1 MRTRKKY
8 SLSPK
13 TKIIRRNS
21 NRKKENLSIQY
32 KNLQSKLG
40 LKDLRIILRDI
51 AADNLI
57 PPHQQYLITKR
68 INSAKVIN
76 KRKISTNKKTNLK
89 KGKSSVNGN
98 KKLIRSKVKYTSKTI
113 KKKSCLRT
121 IRKHGSKKKKETKK
135 ELDKQLNVDTNLS
148 YTKERETCFVKP
160 LPSIDNDNV
169 EKRKLN
175 INNTVE
181 YTEKHKNTNSS
192 IVTKSYK
199 INLFSDTSDEKV
211 SIPDTS
217 ITSELKNH
225 DLNSKENP
233 DIDFINNQ
241 NLKDEYLHEKA
252 YRKFSEEMQ
261 IVPLISEDIKKV
273 DVQSSKKEKILPEV
287 INNIL
292 IKNIIILVKEHDNNS
307 THTSNDSQHMN
318 YSTDTISKVK
328 INECSLVEEPNRV
341 IDLTVDNVHEFI
353 ESRKQ
358 SYLFQLQIN
367 NSSNIAATN
376 VCNSINDK
384 TTDTMLQIKED
395 SESVSHKKRNW
406 LGQNEEVQFNK
417 ASNKK
422 FKLDRTYIQEKSCD
436 MKNNFLF
443 NSNNSCNTFSKCDD
457 LNKNDNNVLQNTD
470 DHITSNSNNNSNTP
484 YKAQLMQESIKT
496 DFDAKKDVSN
506 SLYTIF
512 DLENEKNE
520 SIPTKE
526 HSTNT
531 GNIDEDNLNE
541 ARVLACRTQLDDQE
555 QVKNKTQDDTSDD
568 DCISLYAETFI
579 TRDEI
584 FILNNESKTITDCKN
599 YKMIESDQNTL
610 DTNIQ
615 HNILESPKI
624 FDTFAESDI
633 SLNKEF
639 SNSQDT
645 MKYDNIQTSD
655 ISSTDILSANAKTTT
670 SINSVSV
677 NNNKDS
683 FFNNNCNAYNANS
696 VSNDKTVIQHIKKI
710 QLWKYKK
717 YIKGYCYCFIK
728 NGLCLKKKCFY
739 KHDLQKLI
747 DKVICECNQH
757 LTNVIDHLWSLGY
770 IYFVEILYI
779 RTVEQFDITSI
790 MNIYKKFYLQKRIH
804 LQVISATIKA
814 FLKKGMNPSHVVN
827 NLCKSITHNDNLTP
841 YYIMISMKQ
850 RIKSSD
856 YWNTLRTLFRFVK
869 PDKEIIEP
877 ILNDCIINHRNIQ
890 DVYINLIKKLHP
902 NEIKRLDKNLMSSF
916 NNLLQ
921 HQYQNCYDE
930 ISPKSID
937 NNENFCNKP
946 YTLHSISKSKP
957 HSLYRDKFWHLHRM
971 LNNLKEKLLHEDYD
985 YVINMLNMYQ
995 ETDNDQ
1001 SLYSRSC
1008 FRIFC
1013 TEIKHS
1019 EYYISKIIKH
1029 AVQTGAINVVSK
1041 ILDIA
1046 IYILTKLV
1054 IDEIWIQAY
1063 KLLEIL
1069 QICNVYHDAAFV
1081 ILSAEIYLAN
1091 NQVIKAFM
1099 LLKQSNIIST
1109 NRKNWNVISN
1119 AEDYYL
1125 RTNIIS
1131 ILLDALCEESSEYA
1145 FFMFQFLVK
1154 DQVNSFEPIDLA
1166 CYVDKLMLKFLTKKE
1181 TELIVKMGYMIIE
1194 YNFTFINNVTCRA
1207 AIATL
1212 VYSDIMLAKQL
1223 YQYASGLGIYRTIE
1237 ISSVIRILIN
1247 SDWVEEEIYLLFLDF
1262 FRRLAMN
1269 VGHTIDRFNPME
1281 LSIYIIFEDIPT
1293 EANLYYEKSYDQE
1306 KKQINIS
1313 KQLVRQVLHTQ
1324 FDPSLTMTGKV
1335 NDTIVKL
1342 NSTSVIDYLK
1352 YT

>member
-1 MRTRKKY
+1 MQTRKKY

-57 PPHQQYLITKR
+57 PPHQQYLITKK
-68 INSAKVIN
+68 INSAKAIN

-135 ELDKQLNVDTNLS
+135 EMDKQLNVDTNLS
-148 YTKERETCFVKP
+148 STKKRETCFVKP
-160 LPSIDNDNV
+160 LPFIDNDNV
-169 EKRKLN
+169 KKHKLN
-175 INNTVE
+175 INDTVE
-181 YTEKHKNTNSS
+181 YTENHKNTNSS
-192 IVTKSYK
+192 IVTTSYNT
-199 INLFSDTSDEKV
+199 NLLSDTSDEKV

-217 ITSELKNH
+217 ITNELKNH
-225 DLNSKENP
+225 GLNSKENP
-233 DIDFINNQ
+233 EIDFINNQ
-241 NLKDEYLHEKA
+241 NLKGEYIHEKA
-252 YRKFSEEMQ
+252 HRKFSEEMQ
-261 IVPLISEDIKKV
+261 IVPLTSENIKKV
-273 DVQSSKKEKILPEV
+273 DGQSSKKEKILPEV

-307 THTSNDSQHMN
+307 THASNDSQHMN
-318 YSTDTISKVK
+318 YSTDTVSKVK
-328 INECSLVEEPNRV
+328 MNECSLVEEPNTV
-341 IDLTVDNVHEFI
+341 VELTAVDNVHEFI
-353 ESRKQ
+353 ENRKQ

-367 NSSNIAATN
+367 NSSDIAATN

-406 LGQNEEVQFNK
+406 FGQNEEVQFNK

-422 FKLDRTYIQEKSCD
+422 FKLDRTYIQKKSCD

-443 NSNNSCNTFSKCDD
+443 NSNNSCNTFSECDD

-470 DHITSNSNNNSNTP
+470 DHITLNSNNNSNTP
-484 YKAQLMQESIKT
+484 YKAQLTQESIKT

-526 HSTNT
+526 YSTNT
-531 GNIDEDNLNE
+531 GNIDEDNLSE

-568 DCISLYAETFI
+568 DCISLYAETYI

-624 FDTFAESDI
+624 FNTFAESDI

-670 SINSVSV
+670 SINSVS
-677 NNNKDS
+677 
-683 FFNNNCNAYNANS
+683 
-696 VSNDKTVIQHIKKI
+696 
-710 QLWKYKK
+710 
-717 YIKGYCYCFIK
+717 
-728 NGLCLKKKCFY
+728 
-739 KHDLQKLI
+739 LQKLI
-747 DKVICECNQH
+747 DKVICECNQR

-770 IYFVEILYI
+770 IHFVEILYI

-804 LQVISATIKA
+804 LQVISATIRA

-827 NLCKSITHNDNLTP
+827 NLCKTITHNDNLTP
-841 YYIMISMKQ
+841 YYIMITMKQ

-890 DVYINLIKKLHP
+890 DVHINLIKKLRP
-902 NEIKRLDKNLMSSF
+902 NEIKRLDTNLMSSF

-921 HQYQNCYDE
+921 HQYQNCHDE
-930 ISPKSID
+930 ISPKPID
-937 NNENFCNKP
+937 NDENFCNKP
-946 YTLHSISKSKP
+946 YILDSISKSKP
-957 HSLYRDKFWHLHRM
+957 HSLYRDKFWHLHQM
-971 LNNLKEKLLHEDYD
+971 LNNLKEKLLQEDYD

-1001 SLYSRSC
+1001 SLYLRSC

-1091 NQVIKAFM
+1091 NEVIKAFM

-1109 NRKNWNVISN
+1109 NRKNWNVVSN

-1125 RTNIIS
+1125 RTNIIN
-1131 ILLDALCEESSEYA
+1131 ILLDALCEQSSEYA

-1154 DQVNSFEPIDLA
+1154 DQVNSFEPIGRKSVDLA
-1166 CYVDKLMLKFLTKKE
+1166 CYVDKLMLKFLIKRE
-1181 TELIVKMGYMIIE
+1181 TELIVKMGYVIIE

-1207 AIATL
+1207 AIASL

-1223 YQYASGLGIYRTIE
+1223 YRYASGLGIYRTIE
-1237 ISSVIRILIN
+1237 ISSVIHILIN
-1247 SDWVEEEIYLLFLDF
+1247 SDWVKEEIYLLFLDF

-1335 NDTIVKL
+1335 NDTILKL

-1352 YT
+1352 CT

>member
-1 MRTRKKY
+1 MLTRKKY

-13 TKIIRRNS
+13 TNIIKRNF
-21 NRKKENLSIQY
+21 NHKKENLSIQY
-32 KNLQSKLG
+32 KHLQSKLG
-40 LKDLRIILRDI
+40 LKDLRIILHDI
-51 AADNLI
+51 AAENLI
-57 PPHQQYLITKR
+57 PPHQQYLITK
-68 INSAKVIN
+68 KIN
-76 KRKISTNKKTNLK
+76 KDNTNKKINTNKKTNSE
-89 KGKSSVNGN
+89 KGKYSVNGN
-98 KKLIRSKVKYTSKTI
+98 KKLIYSKIRYTSKII

-135 ELDKQLNVDTNLS
+135 KMEKQSNVDANLS
-148 YTKERETCFVKP
+148 YTKEQETSVKP
-160 LPSIDNDNV
+160 LPSIGNDNV
-169 EKRKLN
+169 EKLN
-175 INNTVE
+175 INGTVE
-181 YTEKHKNTNSS
+181 YIKKHKNTDSS
-192 IVTKSYK
+192 IVTTNCNT
-199 INLFSDTSDEKV
+199 NLFSDIFNEKV
-211 SIPDTS
+211 LVPDKY
-217 ITSELKNH
+217 ITNELKNQ

-233 DIDFINNQ
+233 KIAFINNQ
-241 NLKDEYLHEKA
+241 NLKDECLHEKA

-261 IVPLISEDIKKV
+261 IVSLISEDIKKM
-273 DVQSSKKEKILPEV
+273 DVQSSNKEKVLPKI

-292 IKNIIILVKEHDNNS
+292 IKNIIILVKENDNNS
-307 THTSNDSQHMN
+307 THVSNNSQCMN
-318 YSTDTISKVK
+318 YSTDTVSKEE

-353 ESRKQ
+353 ENRKQ
-358 SYLFQLQIN
+358 SYLLQLQIN
-367 NSSNIAATN
+367 NSSNIVATN
-376 VCNSINDK
+376 VYNSINDK

-395 SESVSHKKRNW
+395 SESISHKKRNW
-406 LGQNEEVQFNK
+406 FGQNKEMQFNK
-417 ASNKK
+417 TSNKK
-422 FKLDRTYIQEKSCD
+422 FKLDRTCIREKSFG

-443 NSNNSCNTFSKCDD
+443 NSNNYNTFSKRD
-457 LNKNDNNVLQNTD
+457 NVNISDNNMLQDTD
-470 DHITSNSNNNSNTP
+470 NHITLNSNNNTNSNIS
-484 YKAQLMQESIKT
+484 YKVQLTQESIKPG
-496 DFDAKKDVSN
+496 FDAKKDVSN

-512 DLENEKNE
+512 DLENEKNV
-520 SIPTKE
+520 SMPTKE
-526 HSTNT
+526 YTTSTE
-531 GNIDEDNLNE
+531 NIDEDHLNE
-541 ARVLACRTQLDDQE
+541 ARVLACRTQLDDQK
-555 QVKNKTQDDTSDD
+555 QVENKTQDDNSDD

-584 FILNNESKTITDCKN
+584 FILNNETEAITDCKN
-599 YKMIESDQNTL
+599 YEMIESDQNTL

-615 HNILESPKI
+615 HNTLECPKI
-624 FDTFAESDI
+624 FDTITESDI
-633 SLNKEF
+633 SINKEF

-645 MKYDNIQTSD
+645 IKYDNIQTSVV
-655 ISSTDILSANAKTTT
+655 SSTDILSANAKTIT

-683 FFNNNCNAYNANS
+683 FFNNNCNAYNAKI
-696 VSNDKTVIQHIKKI
+696 VSNDKAVIQHIEKI

-728 NGLCLKKKCFY
+728 NGLCLKKKCYY
-739 KHDLQKLI
+739 KHGLQKLI
-747 DKVICECNQH
+747 DKMIYEYNEH
-757 LTNVIDHLWSLGY
+757 LMNIMDHLWFSGY

-779 RTVEQFDITSI
+779 RTVEQLDITSI
-790 MNIYKKFYLQKRIH
+790 MNIYEKFYLKKRIH

-814 FLKKGMNPSHVVN
+814 FLKKGMNPTHIVN
-827 NLCKSITHNDNLTP
+827 KLCKTLTHKDNLTP
-841 YYIMISMKQ
+841 YYILITIKQ
-850 RIKSSD
+850 RIKSD
-856 YWNTLRTLFRFVK
+856 EYWNTLRTLFRFLR
-869 PDKEIIEP
+869 PDKEIIET
-877 ILNDCIINHRNIQ
+877 ILNDCIINRRNIQ
-890 DVYINLIKKLHP
+890 DVHINLIKKLRP
-902 NEIKRLDKNLMSSF
+902 NEINRLDTNLMSSF

-921 HQYQNCYDE
+921 HQNDE
-930 ISPKSID
+930 ISPRSID
-937 NNENFCNKP
+937 NNENVFNGP
-946 YTLHSISKSKP
+946 YTLLSISNLSKP
-957 HSLYRDKFWHLHRM
+957 HSLYRDRSWNLHLM

-985 YVINMLNMYQ
+985 CVINMLSMYQ
-995 ETDNDQ
+995 ETDNEQ
-1001 SLYSRSC
+1001 LLYTRCC

-1013 TEIKHS
+1013 AEIKHS
-1019 EYYISKIIKH
+1019 EYYISKMIKH
-1029 AVQTGAINVVSK
+1029 AVQIGAMNVISEVL
-1041 ILDIA
+1041 LDIA

-1109 NRKNWNVISN
+1109 NRKNWNVVSN
-1119 AEDYYL
+1119 AEDYFL

-1154 DQVNSFEPIDLA
+1154 DQVNRFEPIDLA
-1166 CYVDKLMLKFLTKKE
+1166 CYVDKLMLKFLAGRE
-1181 TELIVKMGYMIIE
+1181 TELIIKMGYVIIKH
-1194 YNFTFINNVTCRA
+1194 NFTFINNVTCRA

-1212 VYSDIMLAKQL
+1212 VYSDIILAKQL

-1293 EANLYYEKSYDQE
+1293 EANLYYEKSYNQE

-1313 KQLVRQVLHTQ
+1313 QQLVRQVLHTQ

-1352 YT
+1352 YI

>member
-57 PPHQQYLITKR
+57 PPHQQYLITKK
-68 INSAKVIN
+68 INSAKAIN
-76 KRKISTNKKTNLK
+76 KRKINTNKKTNLK
-89 KGKSSVNGN
+89 KGKSSVN
-98 KKLIRSKVKYTSKTI
+98 
-113 KKKSCLRT
+113 
-121 IRKHGSKKKKETKK
+121 
-135 ELDKQLNVDTNLS
+135 
-148 YTKERETCFVKP
+148 
-160 LPSIDNDNV
+160 
-169 EKRKLN
+169 
-175 INNTVE
+175 
-181 YTEKHKNTNSS
+181 EKHKNTNSS
-192 IVTKSYK
+192 IVTKSYN

-217 ITSELKNH
+217 IINELKNH
-225 DLNSKENP
+225 NLNSKENP
-233 DIDFINNQ
+233 EIDFINNQ

-261 IVPLISEDIKKV
+261 IVPLTSEDIKKV
-273 DVQSSKKEKILPEV
+273 DVQSSKKEKILPE
-287 INNIL
+287 
-292 IKNIIILVKEHDNNS
+292 
-307 THTSNDSQHMN
+307 HMN
-318 YSTDTISKVK
+318 YSTDTVSKVK

-341 IDLTVDNVHEFI
+341 VDLTVDNVHEFI
-353 ESRKQ
+353 ENRKQ
-358 SYLFQLQIN
+358 SYLLQLQIN

-422 FKLDRTYIQEKSCD
+422 FKLDRT
-436 MKNNFLF
+436 
-443 NSNNSCNTFSKCDD
+443 
-457 LNKNDNNVLQNTD
+457 
-470 DHITSNSNNNSNTP
+470 NTP
-484 YKAQLMQESIKT
+484 YKAQLTQESIKT
-496 DFDAKKDVSN
+496 DFDAQKDVSN

-526 HSTNT
+526 YSTNT

-670 SINSVSV
+670 SINSVS
-677 NNNKDS
+677 
-683 FFNNNCNAYNANS
+683 
-696 VSNDKTVIQHIKKI
+696 
-710 QLWKYKK
+710 
-717 YIKGYCYCFIK
+717 
-728 NGLCLKKKCFY
+728 
-739 KHDLQKLI
+739 LQKLI

-804 LQVISATIKA
+804 LQVISATIRA
-814 FLKKGMNPSHVVN
+814 FLKKGMNPSYVVN
-827 NLCKSITHNDNLTP
+827 NLCKTITHNDNLTP

-850 RIKSSD
+850 RIKSGD

-902 NEIKRLDKNLMSSF
+902 NEIKRLDTNLMSSF

-946 YTLHSISKSKP
+946 YTLHSTSNLSKP
-957 HSLYRDKFWHLHRM
+957 HSLYRDRFWHLHRM

-1001 SLYSRSC
+1001 SLYSHSC

-1166 CYVDKLMLKFLTKKE
+1166 CYVDKLMLKFLTKRE
-1181 TELIVKMGYMIIE
+1181 TELIVKMGYLIIE

-1269 VGHTIDRFNPME
+1269 VGHTIDHFNPME